1 MNVFEYTEKLRMA
14 LMQDKELRD
23 LLGAGEPRNDYLFI
37 SKFRTGDRE
46 NIEYDPRLLDFIAFY
61 FVGANATNNAYV
73 NKGIL
78 RIEIYAKDA
87 DDVPAIRERI
97 VTVMHNVFDQRVYAE
112 GWRRASIE
120 GVYKYRLEFMPL
132 IFN

>member
-1 MNVFEYTEKLRMA
+1 MNVFEYTEKLRIA

-23 LLGAGEPRNDYLFI
+23 LLGAGEPRDDYLFI

-61 FVGANATNNAYV
+61 FVGANTTNNAYV

-78 RIEIYAKDA
+78 RIEIYAKKA
-87 DDVPAIRERI
+87 ENVPAIRERI
-97 VTVMHNVFDQRVYAE
+97 VAIMHKVFDERVYAE

-132 IFN
+132 ILN

>member
-1 MNVFEYTEKLRMA
+1 MNAFEYTEKMRIA
-14 LMQDKELRD
+14 FMQDKELRD
-23 LLGAGEPRNDYLFI
+23 LLGAGEPRDDYLFI

-46 NIEYDPRLLDFIAFY
+46 NIEYDPQMLDFIAFY
-61 FVGANATNNAYV
+61 FAGANATNNAYV

-78 RIEIYAKDA
+78 RIEIYAKYA
-87 DDVPAIRERI
+87 ENIPAIRERI
-97 VTVMHNVFDQRVYAE
+97 VTIMHKAFDQRVYAE

-120 GVYKYRLEFMPL
+120 GIHKYRLEFMPL